1 MKVLKELVEIY
12 FFLASAVHPYGTR
25 ISVANLNTFYMSRGS
40 FNRTTDRT
48 LHFINL
54 IINLARLT

>member
-12 FFLASAVHPYGTR
+12 FFLGSAIHPYGTR

-40 FNRTTDRT
+40 FN
-48 LHFINL
+48 
-54 IINLARLT
+54 